1 MFGRKAHDQAI
12 ENRKLFIIFVKD
24 MENQIR
30 NENRMTIMEQKID
43 HVSEQVKSVKDDV
56 KVVSDIIKEHVK
68 CEGERYQKLDEKYS
82 GKWVEKAI
90 ISIGTAVTIAIIMAV
105 IKFME

>member
-1 MFGRKAHDQAI
+1 MENAI
-12 ENRKLFIIFVKD
+12 RTENRL
-24 MENQIR
+24 
-30 NENRMTIMEQKID
+30 TIMEQKID
-43 HVSEQVKSVKDDV
+43 HVSKQVESVKDDV

-90 ISIGTAVTIAIIMAV
+90 ISIGTAVAISIVMAV
-105 IKFME
+105 IKFMK

>member
-1 MFGRKAHDQAI
+1 MD
-12 ENRKLFIIFVKD
+12 
-24 MENQIR
+24 NQIR

-56 KVVSDIIKEHVK
+56 RVVSDIIKEHVK

-82 GKWVEKAI
+82 GKWVETGIVAI
-90 ISIGTAVTIAIIMAV
+90 ITSLIIAAIV
-105 IKFME
+105 GLFTFFLRS

>member
-1 MFGRKAHDQAI
+1 MENAI
-12 ENRKLFIIFVKD
+12 RTENRL
-24 MENQIR
+24 
-30 NENRMTIMEQKID
+30 TIMEQKID
-43 HVSEQVKSVKDDV
+43 HVSKQVESVKNDV

-90 ISIGTAVTIAIIMAV
+90 ISIGTAVAIAIVTAV
-105 IKFME
+105 IKFMK